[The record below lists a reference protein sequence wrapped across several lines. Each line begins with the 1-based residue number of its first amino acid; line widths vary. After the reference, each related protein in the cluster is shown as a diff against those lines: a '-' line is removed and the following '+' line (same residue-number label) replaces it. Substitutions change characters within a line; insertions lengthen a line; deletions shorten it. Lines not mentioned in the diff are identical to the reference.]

1 MSDFKDGRTHRDPK
15 WPVAGYAPG
24 EYMTKC
30 VDCGETVCM
39 DKRATQCF
47 PCAVE
52 RMAESFTAQQAE
64 IERLREALKRF
75 ANVPTRG
82 TCGGPLVCAQTA
94 YEDGSGGEDLGISPH
109 WPGYMPHE
117 WFTRARAALTGK
129 EAGDG

>member
-1 MSDFKDGRTHRDPK
+1 MSDIDELVKRLQRPGTWAFCKDDLI
-15 WPVAGYAPG
+15 ASS
-24 EYMTKC
+24 
-30 VDCGETVCM
+30 
-39 DKRATQCF
+39 
-47 PCAVE
+47 AVE
-52 RMAESFTAQQAE
+52 TLVREDAPFQAADALTALAAEN
-64 IERLREALKRF
+64 ERLREALKRF